1 MTEHSAPE
9 GEGQRAGLRS
19 QIPQGTTRAKPA
31 PSRPARTLDTLT
43 ALAILAATV
52 LLVAS
57 AGPALL
63 RAAGVGPRASS
74 PLDGPVM
81 HGPSVGSR
89 PAWPAGDDDDDEG
102 ALPLPRGGD
111 RDDPVLGGPLAGKP
125 QEPREGARPGEGMR
139 SAVVRKRSKLLLEG
153 AEGADVIGEVM
164 AGDAVFVVKETE
176 DWALVLRN
184 GDDGVAMGWTKK
196 SQLAIR

>member
-1 MTEHSAPE
+1 MTQGPA
-9 GEGQRAGLRS
+9 
-19 QIPQGTTRAKPA
+19 PQGATPAKPA
-31 PSRPARTLDTLT
+31 SSRPARTLDTLT
-43 ALAILAATV
+43 ALAIVAAAGV
-52 LLVAS
+52 LVAS
-57 AGPALL
+57 AAPALL
-63 RAAGVGPRASS
+63 RAAGVGPGSSS
-74 PLDGPVM
+74 PPYAPIG
-81 HGPSVGSR
+81 HGPSSGSH
-89 PAWPAGDDDDDEG
+89 PAWSADDDDEG

-111 RDDPVLGGPLAGKP
+111 RDDPILDGPRPGTLGA
-125 QEPREGARPGEGMR
+125 PREGARPGEGMR
-139 SAVVRKRSKLLLEG
+139 SAVVRRRTKLLLEG

>member
-1 MTEHSAPE
+1 MTERPALG
-9 GEGQRAGLRS
+9 GEGQRAGLRP
-19 QIPQGTTRAKPA
+19 QTPQGTAAAKPA
-31 PSRPARTLDTLT
+31 PSRPARTLDTLS
-43 ALAILAATV
+43 ALAILAATI

-63 RAAGVGPRASS
+63 RAAGVGPQASS
-74 PLDGPVM
+74 PLDGPGV

-89 PAWPAGDDDDDEG
+89 PAWPADDDEG

-111 RDDPVLGGPLAGKP
+111 RGDPVLGGPRAGKP
-125 QEPREGARPGEGMR
+125 PEPREGARPGEGMR
-139 SAVVRKRSKLLLEG
+139 SAVVRKRSKLLIEG

>member
-1 MTEHSAPE
+1 MTQGP
-9 GEGQRAGLRS
+9 L
-19 QIPQGTTRAKPA
+19 PQGVTPAKPA

-43 ALAILAATV
+43 ALAIFAAAG

-57 AGPALL
+57 AAPALL
-63 RAAGVGPRASS
+63 RAAGVGPGASS
-74 PLDGPVM
+74 PQLAPVV
-81 HGPSVGSR
+81 HGPANGSH
-89 PAWPAGDDDDDEG
+89 PAWSADDDDEEG

-111 RDDPVLGGPLAGKP
+111 RGDPFLDGPRPGTAGT
-125 QEPREGARPGEGMR
+125 PREGAKPGEGMR
-139 SAVVRKRSKLLLEG
+139 SAVVRRRTKLLLEG